1 MKTNFMKK
9 GLLFFALASM
19 VFVTSC
25 DDDDEPTVDPIVGN
39 YKLTSATYLGLFNPA
54 DLSTAEVPMNVV
66 PLGDIPVGSP
76 ISDLIEGVLNGVSE

>member
-25 DDDDEPTVDPIVGN
+25 NDDDEPAVDPIVGN

-54 DLSTAEVPMNVV
+54 DGSTAEVAMNVI
-66 PLGDIPVGSP
+66 PLGDIPV
-76 ISDLIEGVLNGVSE
+76 N